1 VFYSQKDDDD
11 DDDVV
16 VFLRMK
22 NEGTGTNRLMKKK
35 ISFDSKKFQK
45 TKNFLLTFSYETHT
59 L

>member
-35 ISFDSKKFQK
+35 KI
-45 TKNFLLTFSYETHT
+45 L
-59 L
+59 

>member
-1 VFYSQKDDDD
+1 
-11 DDDVV
+11 
-16 VFLRMK
+16 MK

-35 ISFDSKKFQK
+35 KFLSKKFQK